1 MYRRKDRETGYLF
14 AELFPFGGKLN
25 PDNRWLK
32 IAELIPWDELEDEYR
47 KHFSEG
53 MGRPALDGRLVIGAM
68 LLRHMM
74 NVSDEEIEL
83 RIQESPYLQAFC
95 GFEDFQTKKLFDES
109 SLSRLRKRLGTR
121 FFKELEDKTYDL
133 LIEKKIIRGK
143 GMLVDATV
151 YPEAIRYPT
160 DVGLLNRAREWLV
173 DKIDEIGK
181 KVGERRRTYKR
192 KARKEYLNFSKKRRK
207 TRKAVKDIK
216 KALLQYVRRNLKQI
230 DDLITIA
237 RHKGEEIGGE
247 VKKRLE
253 IVRRVYEQQREMYR
267 EKRKRIDNR
276 IVSLHK
282 PQVRPIIRGKAGKK
296 VEFGPKVCLSHID
309 GYTFMD
315 HMSHD
320 NFNEGVLAPRQVE
333 LFREKFGKYPKWCV
347 GDGIYGNRKNRKYL
361 KERGIR
367 DAFVPLGRKAKKE
380 AKDRRW
386 RKKMQR
392 KRNEIEGGIGHSKE
406 HAMIHRIRYR
416 IEEGSEIWLRL
427 GLLGMNL
434 ETAGKRM

>member
-32 IAELIPWDELEDEYR
+32 IAELIPWDELEDEYE
-47 KHFSEG
+47 KHFCEG
-53 MGRPALDGRLVIGAM
+53 KGRPALDGRLVLGAM
-68 LLRHMM
+68 LLRHMR

-83 RIQESPYLQAFC
+83 QIQESPYLQAFC
-95 GFEDFQTKKLFDES
+95 GFEDFQTEKLFDES
-109 SLSRLRKRLGTR
+109 SLSRLRKRIGAK
-121 FFKELEDKTYDL
+121 FFKELEKKTYDL
-133 LIEKKIIRGK
+133 LVEKKIIRGK

-160 DVGLLNRAREWLV
+160 DVGLLNRAREWLI
-173 DKIDEIGK
+173 DKIVEIGK
-181 KVGERRRTYKR
+181 KVGKRPRTYKM
-192 KARKEYLNFSKKRRK
+192 KARQAYSNFSKKRGK
-207 TRKAVKDIK
+207 TKQAVKDIK
-216 KALLQYVRRNLKQI
+216 KALLQYVRRNIKQL
-230 DDLITIA
+230 DDLIMIA
-237 RHKGEEIGGE
+237 RARGEEIGIE
-247 VKKRLE
+247 VRKRME

-267 EKRKRIDNR
+267 EKSRRVENR

-282 PQVRPIIRGKAGKK
+282 PEVRPIIRGKAGKK
-296 VEFGPKVCLSHID
+296 VEFGPKVALSHVD
-309 GYTFMD
+309 GFVFMD

-320 NFNEGVLAPRQVE
+320 NFNEALLVPRQVE
-333 LFREKFGKYPKWCV
+333 LFEEKFGKKPRWCV
-347 GDGIYGNRKNRKYL
+347 GDGIYGNRDNRNYL
-361 KERGIR
+361 KEHGIR
-367 DAFVPLGRKAKKE
+367 DAFIPLGRKAKKD
-380 AKDRRW
+380 ATDGRW

-434 ETAGKRM
+434 ATAGKRI

>member
-32 IAELIPWDELEDEYR
+32 IAELIPWDELEDEYA
-47 KHFSEG
+47 KHFSEWK
-53 MGRPALDGRLVIGAM
+53 GRPALDGRLVLGAM
-68 LLRHMM
+68 LLRHMR

-83 RIQESPYLQAFC
+83 QIQESPYLQAFC
-95 GFEDFQTKKLFDES
+95 GFEDFQTEKLFDES
-109 SLSRLRKRLGTR
+109 SLSRIRKRIGAK
-121 FFKELEDKTYDL
+121 FFKELEKKTYDL
-133 LIEKKIIRGK
+133 LVEKKIIRGK

-160 DVGLLNRAREWLV
+160 DAGLLNRAREWLV

-181 KVGERRRTYKR
+181 KVGKRPRTYKR
-192 KARKEYLNFSKKRRK
+192 KARQAYLNFSKKRRK
-207 TRKAVKDIK
+207 TKKSVKDIK
-216 KALLQYVRRNLKQI
+216 KALLQYVRRNIKQL
-230 DDLITIA
+230 DDLIMIA
-237 RHKGEEIGGE
+237 KARGEEIGIE

-267 EKRKRIDNR
+267 EKKRRVENR

-282 PQVRPIIRGKAGKK
+282 PEVRPIIRGKAGKK
-296 VEFGPKVCLSHID
+296 VEFGPKVALSHVD
-309 GYTFMD
+309 GFVFMD

-320 NFNEGVLAPRQVE
+320 NFNEALLVPRQIE
-333 LFREKFGKYPKWCV
+333 LFQEKFGKKPRWCV
-347 GDGIYGNRKNRKYL
+347 GDGIYGNRDNRKYL

-367 DAFVPLGRKAKKE
+367 DAFIPLGRKAKKD
-380 AKDRRW
+380 ATDVRW

-416 IEEGSEIWLRL
+416 IEDGSEIWLRL

-434 ETAGKRM
+434 ATAGKRI

>member
-1 MYRRKDRETGYLF
+1 MYRRKDRKTGYLF
-14 AELFPFGGKLN
+14 TELFPFGGKLN

-32 IAELIPWDELEDEYR
+32 IAELIPWDELEDEYEG
-47 KHFSEG
+47 HFSEG
-53 MGRPALDGRLVIGAM
+53 KGRPALDGRLVLGAM
-68 LLRHMM
+68 LLRHMR

-83 RIQESPYLQAFC
+83 QIQESPYLQAFC
-95 GFEDFQTKKLFDES
+95 GFEEFQTKKLFDES
-109 SLSRLRKRLGTR
+109 SLSRIRKRIGVK
-121 FFKELEDKTYDL
+121 FFKELEKKTYEL
-133 LIEKKIIRGK
+133 LIEKKIILGK

-181 KVGERRRTYKR
+181 RVGKRPRTYKR
-192 KARKEYLNFSKKRRK
+192 KARQDYLSYSKRRRK
-207 TRKAVKDIK
+207 TKQSVQKIK

-230 DDLITIA
+230 DELIMVA
-237 RHKGEEIGGE
+237 RVMGEEVGIE
-247 VKKRLE
+247 VKKRLK

-267 EKRKRIDNR
+267 EKKRRIENR

-282 PQVRPIIRGKAGKK
+282 PEIRPIIRGKAGKK
-296 VEFGPKVCLSHID
+296 VEFGPKTALSHVD
-309 GYTFMD
+309 GFVFMD
-315 HMSHD
+315 HVSHD
-320 NFNEGVLAPRQVE
+320 NFNEALLVTRQVE
-333 LFREKFGKYPKWCV
+333 LFQEKFGKKPRWCV
-347 GDGIYGNRKNRKYL
+347 GDGIYGNRANRKFL
-361 KERGIR
+361 NENGIR
-367 DAFVPLGRKAKKE
+367 SAFIPLGRRAE
-380 AKDRRW
+380 KDATDVRW

-392 KRNEIEGGIGHSKE
+392 KRNEIEGSIGHSKE

-434 ETAGKRM
+434 ATAGKRI